1 VDQDG
6 TGKFGR
12 SKEKI
17 RRVTLPNV
25 NSAERRQEFTE
36 SRKTYW
42 QGFAG
47 ELEQWA
53 SRRKVYQSRLR
64 EIYSFM
70 IPPAQRVLEVGCG
83 QGDLLAAVRPARGVG
98 VDLSERMVERA
109 KERHPQFEFA
119 VADAHDFDLGET
131 FDYIICSDLLN
142 DLWDVAEVLRLIRRH
157 CHAQTRLILNFFN
170 PLWEQPRRLAEAI
183 GLTRRQLVQNWLSED
198 DVRNLLYLSELE
210 TLRMFREVLWPVPG
224 GPMRSLAN
232 RYLVKLWPFQ
242 RWGVANFVVAR
253 PFAAPG
259 ESPDPVVSVV
269 VPARNE
275 AGNIGGILDRVP
287 EMGAGT
293 EVVFV
298 EGNST
303 DNTWETIEEEIAR
316 RPGRPIR
323 AYKQTGKGKG
333 DAVRL
338 GFGHATGDL
347 LMILDAD
354 MTVAPEDLPRFY
366 AAWRSG
372 KADFVNGV
380 RLVYPMHE
388 EAMRLFN
395 HWGNRFFAGA
405 FSWLLSQSIKD
416 TLCGTKVLSRQHYQ
430 MIAANRAYFGDFDP
444 FGDFDLIF
452 GAARF
457 NLKIVDVPIRYWER
471 VYGDTNINRWRDG
484 AILLR
489 MVLYSLRRIKMV

>member
-1 VDQDG
+1 
-6 TGKFGR
+6 
-12 SKEKI
+12 
-17 RRVTLPNV
+17 
-25 NSAERRQEFTE
+25 
-36 SRKTYW
+36 
-42 QGFAG
+42 
-47 ELEQWA
+47 
-53 SRRKVYQSRLR
+53 
-64 EIYSFM
+64 
-70 IPPAQRVLEVGCG
+70 
-83 QGDLLAAVRPARGVG
+83 
-98 VDLSERMVERA
+98 
-109 KERHPQFEFA
+109 
-119 VADAHDFDLGET
+119 
-131 FDYIICSDLLN
+131 
-142 DLWDVAEVLRLIRRH
+142 
-157 CHAQTRLILNFFN
+157 
-170 PLWEQPRRLAEAI
+170 
-183 GLTRRQLVQNWLSED
+183 
-198 DVRNLLYLSELE
+198 
-210 TLRMFREVLWPVPG
+210 
-224 GPMRSLAN
+224 
-232 RYLVKLWPFQ
+232 
-242 RWGVANFVVAR
+242 
-253 PFAAPG
+253 
-259 ESPDPVVSVV
+259 VV

>member
-1 VDQDG
+1 M
-6 TGKFGR
+6 
-12 SKEKI
+12 
-17 RRVTLPNV
+17 
-25 NSAERRQEFTE
+25 NSAERRQQFTE
-36 SRKTYW
+36 ERKNYW

-47 ELEQWA
+47 ELGRWE
-53 SRRKVYQSRLR
+53 SRRKSYQDRLH

-70 IPPAQRVLEVGCG
+70 IPPDQRVLEVGCG
-83 QGDLLAAVRPARGVG
+83 QGDLLAAVRPAYGVG
-98 VDLSERMVERA
+98 VDFSERMIARA
-109 KERHPQFEFA
+109 RSRHPHLEFA
-119 VADAHDFDLGET
+119 VADAHDFDLNET
-131 FDYIICSDLLN
+131 FDYIVCSDLLN
-142 DLWDVAEVLRLIRRH
+142 DLWDVAQVLHTIRRH
-157 CHAQTRLILNFFN
+157 CHARTRVVLNFFN
-170 PLWEQPRRLAEAI
+170 PLWAQPRRVAEAA
-183 GLTRRQLVQNWLSED
+183 GLTRRQLAQNWLSMS

-210 TLRMFREVLWPVPG
+210 ALRSFQEVLWPIPG
-224 GPMRSLAN
+224 GPLRAFVN

-242 RWGVANFVVAR
+242 RWGIASFIVAR
-253 PFAAPG
+253 PLAASSHAP
-259 ESPDPVVSVV
+259 EPVVSVI

-275 AGNIGGILDRVP
+275 AGNIGPILDRVP

-293 EVVFV
+293 EVIFV

-303 DNTWETIEEEIAR
+303 DNTWETIQQEVAR
-316 RPGRPIR
+316 RPQRSIR
-323 AYKQTGKGKG
+323 AYQQTGKGKG

-338 GFGHATGDL
+338 GFSQAAGDL

-395 HWGNRFFAGA
+395 HWGNRFFAAA

-416 TLCGTKVLSRQHYQ
+416 TLCGTKVLSRQHYG

-471 VYGDTNINRWRDG
+471 LYGDTNINRWRDG